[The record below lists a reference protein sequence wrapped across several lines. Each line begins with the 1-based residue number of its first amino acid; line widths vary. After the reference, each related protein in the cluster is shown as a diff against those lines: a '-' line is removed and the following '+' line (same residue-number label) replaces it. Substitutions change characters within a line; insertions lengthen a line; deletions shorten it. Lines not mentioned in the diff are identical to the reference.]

1 VSNGTGAKIISFL
14 VDISYTFIFVYSVQ
28 DIEWYLVSNPNYGV
42 WRPMAE
48 NVEFNALESNS
59 NAVMAVADTVRTTL
73 GPKGLDKLLID
84 QAMNRHISNDGVT
97 ILLSLRAIHPVAR
110 MIVEIAERQE
120 QLVGDGTTTAVVMAA
135 EMIKEGKRLV
145 KELGVHPTK
154 VVEGI
159 EGGVK
164 EACQLLEIGAKRI
177 SLNEIALEQVVK
189 TSLSSKL
196 DGKKLSLLVT
206 SALRSV
212 EKNAI
217 YNGSY
222 NFDKTIMVLR
232 RTNMEDRVIN
242 GIVLERRRMDPEMP
256 LEVKEARVMIARLDL
271 KPVKEAWVK
280 ENSKYAEILNM
291 ENDRVAKSKDLVN
304 SLIATGA
311 NVILIA
317 SSEVD
322 QVIENLLVANKVLA
336 VRISIEEIEYLSRY
350 TGATPVRMVDD
361 LKKADIL
368 GKADHIYEDED
379 NGVIYIANGSSGGM
393 ATMIVS
399 GTTKET
405 SLERWRAAI
414 DGINA
419 AEAALNKGVVVGGG
433 AAELHVIEKVKNLRL
448 KGLEQVGLDV
458 VTSALESIMR
468 QILTNAGFN
477 GLEKVMAVKASPDT
491 FGIDIDSGD
500 PVDMWKMG
508 VLDPLLVKT
517 MALEAAGEI
526 AKAVLRIDRNL
537 AAEDLSQ
544 QALSETKR

>member
-1 VSNGTGAKIISFL
+1 MSNGTGAKIISFL

>member
-1 VSNGTGAKIISFL
+1 
-14 VDISYTFIFVYSVQ
+14 
-28 DIEWYLVSNPNYGV
+28 
-42 WRPMAE
+42 MAE

-97 ILLSLRAIHPVAR
+97 ILLSLRAIHPVSR

-164 EACQLLEIGAKRI
+164 EACQLLEREAKKI

-196 DGKKLSLLVT
+196 DGRKLSLLVI

-212 EKNAI
+212 GKNAL

-222 NFDKTIMVLR
+222 DFDKTIIILR
-232 RTNMEDRVIN
+232 RTTMEDRVVN
-242 GIVLERRRMDPEMP
+242 GIVLERKRMDPEMP
-256 LEVKEARVMIARLDL
+256 LEVNEARVMIARLDL
-271 KPVKEAWVK
+271 KPVKESWVK
-280 ENSKYAEILNM
+280 ENSKYEEILNM
-291 ENDRVAKSKDLVN
+291 ENDRVAKSKDIVD
-304 SLIATGA
+304 SLLATGA
-311 NVILIA
+311 NAILIA
-317 SSEVD
+317 SGEVD
-322 QVIENLLVANKVLA
+322 QVIENLLVANNVFA

-350 TGATPVRMVDD
+350 TGAKPVRMMDD
-361 LKKADIL
+361 LKKSDIL
-368 GKADHIYEDED
+368 GRADHIYEDED
-379 NGVIYIANGSSGGM
+379 NGVIYIDNGSRGNM

-414 DGINA
+414 DGVNA
-419 AEAALNKGVVVGGG
+419 AEAALNKGVVAGGG

-468 QILTNAGFN
+468 QILTNAGYN
-477 GLEKVMAVKASPDT
+477 GLEKVMAAKASPDT

-526 AKAVLRIDRNL
+526 AKSVLRIDRNL

-544 QALSETKR
+544 QSLSETRR

>member
-1 VSNGTGAKIISFL
+1 M
-14 VDISYTFIFVYSVQ
+14 
-28 DIEWYLVSNPNYGV
+28 SNPNYGV

-97 ILLSLRAIHPVAR
+97 ILLSLRAIHPVSR

-164 EACQLLEIGAKRI
+164 EACHLLEKEAKKI

-196 DGKKLSLLVT
+196 DGHKLSLLVIT
-206 SALRSV
+206 ALRSV
-212 EKNAI
+212 GKNAL

-222 NFDKTIMVLR
+222 DFDKTITVLR
-232 RTNMEDRVIN
+232 RTTMEDRIVN
-242 GIVLERRRMDPEMP
+242 GIVLERKRMDPEMP
-256 LEVKEARVMIARLDL
+256 LEIKDARVMIARLDL

-280 ENSKYAEILNM
+280 ENSKYEDILSM
-291 ENDRVAKSKDLVN
+291 ENDRVAKSKEIVN
-304 SLIATGA
+304 SLLSTGA
-311 NVILIA
+311 NAILIA
-317 SSEVD
+317 SGEVD
-322 QVIENLLVANKVLA
+322 QVIENLLVANKVFA

-350 TGATPVRMVDD
+350 TRAKPVRMMDD
-361 LKKADIL
+361 LKKSDIL

-379 NGVIYIANGSSGGM
+379 NGVIYIDNGSGGSM

-414 DGINA
+414 DGVNA
-419 AEAALNKGVVVGGG
+419 AEAALNKGVVAGGG

-458 VTSALESIMR
+458 VASALESIMR

-477 GLEKVMAVKASPDT
+477 GLEKVMAAKASPDT
-491 FGIDIDSGD
+491 YGIDIDSGD
-500 PVDMWKMG
+500 PVDMWKLG

-526 AKAVLRIDRNL
+526 AKSVLRIDRNL

-544 QALSETKR
+544 QALSETRR

>member
-1 VSNGTGAKIISFL
+1 M
-14 VDISYTFIFVYSVQ
+14 
-28 DIEWYLVSNPNYGV
+28 SNPNYGV

-164 EACQLLEIGAKRI
+164 EACQLLEREATKI

-196 DGKKLSLLVT
+196 DGRKLSLLVI

-212 EKNAI
+212 GKNAL

-222 NFDKTIMVLR
+222 DFDKTIIVLR
-232 RTNMEDRVIN
+232 RTTMEDRLVN
-242 GIVLERRRMDPEMP
+242 GIVLERKRMDPEMP
-256 LEVKEARVMIARLDL
+256 LEVNEARVMIARLDL

-280 ENSKYAEILNM
+280 ENSKYEEILNM
-291 ENDRVAKSKDLVN
+291 ENDRIAKSKDIVN
-304 SLIATGA
+304 SLLATGA
-311 NVILIA
+311 NAILIA
-317 SSEVD
+317 SGEVD
-322 QVIENLLVANKVLA
+322 QVIENLLVANKVFA

-350 TGATPVRMVDD
+350 TGAKPVRMMDD
-361 LKKADIL
+361 LKKSDIL
-368 GKADHIYEDED
+368 GRADHIYEDED
-379 NGVIYIANGSSGGM
+379 NGVIYIDNGSRGNM

-414 DGINA
+414 DGVNA
-419 AEAALNKGVVVGGG
+419 AEAALNKGVVAGGG

-468 QILTNAGFN
+468 QILTNAGYN
-477 GLEKVMAVKASPDT
+477 GLEKVMAAKASPDT

-526 AKAVLRIDRNL
+526 AKSVLRIDRNL

-544 QALSETKR
+544 QSLSETRR

>member
-1 VSNGTGAKIISFL
+1 
-14 VDISYTFIFVYSVQ
+14 
-28 DIEWYLVSNPNYGV
+28 
-42 WRPMAE
+42 MAE

-164 EACQLLEIGAKRI
+164 EACQLLERAAKKI

-196 DGKKLSLLVT
+196 DGRKLSLLVI

-212 EKNAI
+212 GKNAL

-222 NFDKTIMVLR
+222 DFDKTIIILR
-232 RTNMEDRVIN
+232 RTTMEDRVVN
-242 GIVLERRRMDPEMP
+242 GIVLERKRMDPEMP
-256 LEVKEARVMIARLDL
+256 LEVNEARVMIARLDL
-271 KPVKEAWVK
+271 KPVKESWVK
-280 ENSKYAEILNM
+280 ENSKYEEILNM
-291 ENDRVAKSKDLVN
+291 ENDRVAKSKDIVD
-304 SLIATGA
+304 SLLATGA
-311 NVILIA
+311 NAILIA
-317 SSEVD
+317 SGEVD
-322 QVIENLLVANKVLA
+322 QVIENLLVANNVFA

-350 TGATPVRMVDD
+350 TGAKPVRMMDD
-361 LKKADIL
+361 LKKSDIL
-368 GKADHIYEDED
+368 GRADHIYEDED
-379 NGVIYIANGSSGGM
+379 NGVIYIDNGSRGNM

-414 DGINA
+414 DGVNA
-419 AEAALNKGVVVGGG
+419 AEAALNKGVVAGGG

-468 QILTNAGFN
+468 QILTNAGYN
-477 GLEKVMAVKASPDT
+477 GLEKVMAAKASPDT

-526 AKAVLRIDRNL
+526 AKSVLRIDRNL

-544 QALSETKR
+544 QALSETRR

>member
-1 VSNGTGAKIISFL
+1 M
-14 VDISYTFIFVYSVQ
+14 
-28 DIEWYLVSNPNYGV
+28 SNPNYGV

-164 EACQLLEIGAKRI
+164 EACQLLEKEAKKS

-196 DGKKLSLLVT
+196 DGRKLSLLVI

-212 EKNAI
+212 GKNAL

-222 NFDKTIMVLR
+222 DFDKTIIVLR
-232 RTNMEDRVIN
+232 RTTMEDRLVN
-242 GIVLERRRMDPEMP
+242 GIVLERKRMDPEMP
-256 LEVKEARVMIARLDL
+256 LEINEARVMIARLDL

-280 ENSKYAEILNM
+280 ENSKYEEILNM
-291 ENDRVAKSKDLVN
+291 ENDRVAKSKDIVN
-304 SLIATGA
+304 SLLATGA
-311 NVILIA
+311 NAILIA
-317 SSEVD
+317 SGEVD
-322 QVIENLLVANKVLA
+322 QVIENLLVANKVFA

-350 TGATPVRMVDD
+350 TGAKPVRMMDD
-361 LKKADIL
+361 LKKSDIL
-368 GKADHIYEDED
+368 GRADRIYEDED
-379 NGVIYIANGSSGGM
+379 NGVIYIDNGSRGNM

-414 DGINA
+414 DGVNA
-419 AEAALNKGVVVGGG
+419 AEAALNKGVVAGGG

-468 QILTNAGFN
+468 QILTNAGYN
-477 GLEKVMAVKASPDT
+477 GLEKVMAAKASPDT

-526 AKAVLRIDRNL
+526 AKSVLRIDRNL

-544 QALSETKR
+544 QALSETRR

>member
-1 VSNGTGAKIISFL
+1 M
-14 VDISYTFIFVYSVQ
+14 
-28 DIEWYLVSNPNYGV
+28 SNPNYGV

-97 ILLSLRAIHPVAR
+97 ILLSLRAIHPVSR

-164 EACQLLEIGAKRI
+164 EACQLLEKEAKKI

-196 DGKKLSLLVT
+196 DGRKLSLLVI

-212 EKNAI
+212 GKNAL
-217 YNGSY
+217 YNGLY
-222 NFDKTIMVLR
+222 DFDKTITVLR
-232 RTNMEDRVIN
+232 RTTMEDRIVN
-242 GIVLERRRMDPEMP
+242 GIVLERKRMDPEMP
-256 LEVKEARVMIARLDL
+256 LEIKDARVMIARLDL

-280 ENSKYAEILNM
+280 ENSKYEEILNM
-291 ENDRVAKSKDLVN
+291 ENDRVAKSKDIVN
-304 SLIATGA
+304 SLLATGA
-311 NVILIA
+311 NAILIA
-317 SSEVD
+317 SGEVD
-322 QVIENLLVANKVLA
+322 QVIENLLVANKVFA

-350 TGATPVRMVDD
+350 TRAKPVRMMDD
-361 LKKADIL
+361 LKKSDIL

-379 NGVIYIANGSSGGM
+379 NGVIYIDNGPGGSM

-419 AEAALNKGVVVGGG
+419 AEAALNKGVVAGGG

-468 QILTNAGFN
+468 QILTNAGYN
-477 GLEKVMAVKASPDT
+477 GLEKVMAAKASPDT

-500 PVDMWKMG
+500 PVDMWNLG

-526 AKAVLRIDRNL
+526 AKSVLRIDRNL

-544 QALSETKR
+544 QALSETRR

>member
-1 VSNGTGAKIISFL
+1 M
-14 VDISYTFIFVYSVQ
+14 
-28 DIEWYLVSNPNYGV
+28 SNPNYGV

-164 EACQLLEIGAKRI
+164 EACQLLEKEAKKI

-196 DGKKLSLLVT
+196 DGRKLSLLVI

-212 EKNAI
+212 GKNAL

-222 NFDKTIMVLR
+222 DFDKTIIVLR
-232 RTNMEDRVIN
+232 RTTMEDRLVN
-242 GIVLERRRMDPEMP
+242 GIVLERKRMDPEMP
-256 LEVKEARVMIARLDL
+256 LEINEARVMIARLDL

-280 ENSKYAEILNM
+280 ENSKYEEILNM
-291 ENDRVAKSKDLVN
+291 ENDRVAKSKDIVN
-304 SLIATGA
+304 SLLATGA
-311 NVILIA
+311 NAILIA
-317 SSEVD
+317 SGEVD
-322 QVIENLLVANKVLA
+322 QVIENLLVANKVFA

-350 TGATPVRMVDD
+350 TGAKPVRMMDD
-361 LKKADIL
+361 LKKSDIL
-368 GKADHIYEDED
+368 GRADRIYEDED
-379 NGVIYIANGSSGGM
+379 NGVIYIDNGSRGNM

-414 DGINA
+414 DGVNA
-419 AEAALNKGVVVGGG
+419 AEAALNKGVVAGGG

-468 QILTNAGFN
+468 QILTNAGYN
-477 GLEKVMAVKASPDT
+477 GLEKVMAAKASPDT

-526 AKAVLRIDRNL
+526 AKSVLRIDRNL

-544 QALSETKR
+544 QALSETRR

>member
-1 VSNGTGAKIISFL
+1 
-14 VDISYTFIFVYSVQ
+14 
-28 DIEWYLVSNPNYGV
+28 
-42 WRPMAE
+42 MAE

-97 ILLSLRAIHPVAR
+97 ILLSLRAIHPVSR

-164 EACQLLEIGAKRI
+164 EACQLLQKEAKKI
-177 SLNEIALEQVVK
+177 SINEIALEQVVK

-196 DGKKLSLLVT
+196 DGQKLSLLVI

-212 EKNAI
+212 GKNAL

-222 NFDKTIMVLR
+222 DFDKTITVLR
-232 RTNMEDRVIN
+232 RTTMEDRIVN
-242 GIVLERRRMDPEMP
+242 GIVLERKRMDPEMP
-256 LEVKEARVMIARLDL
+256 LEIKDARVMIARLDL

-280 ENSKYAEILNM
+280 ENSKYEEILNM
-291 ENDRVAKSKDLVN
+291 ENDRVAKSKDIVN
-304 SLIATGA
+304 SLLATGA
-311 NVILIA
+311 NAILIA
-317 SSEVD
+317 SGEVD
-322 QVIENLLVANKVLA
+322 QVIENLLVANKVFA

-350 TGATPVRMVDD
+350 THAKPVRMMDD
-361 LKKADIL
+361 LKKSDIL
-368 GKADHIYEDED
+368 GKADHIHEDED
-379 NGVIYIANGSSGGM
+379 NGVIYIDNGSGGSM

-414 DGINA
+414 DGVNA
-419 AEAALNKGVVVGGG
+419 AEAALNKGVVAGGG

-448 KGLEQVGLDV
+448 KGLERVGLDV

-468 QILTNAGFN
+468 QILTNAGYN
-477 GLEKVMAVKASPDT
+477 GLEKVMAAKASPDT

-500 PVDMWKMG
+500 PVDMWKLG

-526 AKAVLRIDRNL
+526 AKSVLRIDRNL

-544 QALSETKR
+544 QALSETRR

>member
-1 VSNGTGAKIISFL
+1 M
-14 VDISYTFIFVYSVQ
+14 
-28 DIEWYLVSNPNYGV
+28 SNPNYGV

-97 ILLSLRAIHPVAR
+97 ILLSLRAIHPVSR

-164 EACQLLEIGAKRI
+164 EACQLLQKEAKKI
-177 SLNEIALEQVVK
+177 SLSEIALEQVVK

-196 DGKKLSLLVT
+196 DGQKLSLLVI

-212 EKNAI
+212 GKNAL

-222 NFDKTIMVLR
+222 DFDKTITVLR
-232 RTNMEDRVIN
+232 RTTMEDRIVN
-242 GIVLERRRMDPEMP
+242 GIVLERKRMDPEMP
-256 LEVKEARVMIARLDL
+256 LEIKDARVMIARLDL

-280 ENSKYAEILNM
+280 ENSKYEEILNM
-291 ENDRVAKSKDLVN
+291 ENDRVAKSKDIVN
-304 SLIATGA
+304 SLLATGA
-311 NVILIA
+311 NAILIA
-317 SSEVD
+317 SGEVD
-322 QVIENLLVANKVLA
+322 QVIENLLVANKVFA

-350 TGATPVRMVDD
+350 TRAKPVRMMDD
-361 LKKADIL
+361 LKKSDIL

-379 NGVIYIANGSSGGM
+379 NGVIYIDNGSGGSM

-414 DGINA
+414 DGVNA
-419 AEAALNKGVVVGGG
+419 AEAALNKGVVAGGG

-468 QILTNAGFN
+468 QILTNAGYN
-477 GLEKVMAVKASPDT
+477 GLEKVMAAKASPDT

-500 PVDMWKMG
+500 PVDMWKLG

-526 AKAVLRIDRNL
+526 AKSVLRIDRNL
-537 AAEDLSQ
+537 GSRG
-544 QALSETKR
+544 S

>member
-1 VSNGTGAKIISFL
+1 
-14 VDISYTFIFVYSVQ
+14 
-28 DIEWYLVSNPNYGV
+28 
-42 WRPMAE
+42 MAE

-164 EACQLLEIGAKRI
+164 EACQLLEREAKKI

-196 DGKKLSLLVT
+196 DGRRLSLLVI

-212 EKNAI
+212 GKNAL

-222 NFDKTIMVLR
+222 DFDKTIMVLR
-232 RTNMEDRVIN
+232 RTTMEDRVVN
-242 GIVLERRRMDPEMP
+242 GIVLERKRMDPEMP
-256 LEVKEARVMIARLDL
+256 LEINEARVMIARLDL

-280 ENSKYAEILNM
+280 ENSKYEEILNM
-291 ENDRVAKSKDLVN
+291 ENDRIAKSKDIVN
-304 SLIATGA
+304 SLLATGA
-311 NVILIA
+311 NAILIA
-317 SSEVD
+317 SGEVD
-322 QVIENLLVANKVLA
+322 QVIENLLVANKVFA

-350 TGATPVRMVDD
+350 TGAKPVRMMDD
-361 LKKADIL
+361 LKKSDIL
-368 GKADHIYEDED
+368 GRADHIYEDED
-379 NGVIYIANGSSGGM
+379 NGVIYIDNGSRGNM

-414 DGINA
+414 DGVNA
-419 AEAALNKGVVVGGG
+419 AEAALNKGVVAGGG

-448 KGLEQVGLDV
+448 KGLEQVGIDV

-468 QILTNAGFN
+468 QILTNAGYN
-477 GLEKVMAVKASPDT
+477 GLEKVMAAKASPDT

-526 AKAVLRIDRNL
+526 AKSVLRIDRNL

-544 QALSETKR
+544 QALSETRR